1 MVRVNTYGDN
11 DHQLN
16 VSDTDSSSSSSSLRI
31 ELDQLKTKLSLSS
44 HFGSRVVSDINSS
57 SSSSSLRIELDQ
69 LKEKI
74 CLLGNFGIGVVP
86 GANSS
91 SPSSKLKTELDQL
104 KTKISLLGNFASW
117 VASKFGHFRFGL
129 SIVDEIL
136 LFDESDSLITGPG
149 VDRLNGGKVKGVNLG
164 NWLVIEGWMKPSLF
178 QGIPEGDML
187 DGAKVRFKSLSSNK
201 YVCAEEGGGSGVVTV
216 DRENASAWETFRLWR
231 VSQSEFQFRTY
242 NGQFLSCHGDKASV
256 STTSNHPSLTETFSI
271 VRSSNDR
278 VHIKLSSGA
287 SLQVS
292 SGNELRAD
300 NIGNPGWED
309 NAATFEMT
317 FDGENMRG
325 EYQLANGYGY
335 EKAKQV
341 LNEHRSSYI
350 TQADFQFLSKNGIN
364 TVRIPVGWW
373 IAQDPNPPAPYIGG
387 SLAALDNAFKWAQE
401 YNIKCIIDL
410 HAVNGSQ
417 NGWDHS
423 ASRDGSVGWPTSKEH
438 IQQSLDAIEFLAS
451 KYGSNP
457 ALLGIQL
464 LNEPKAPEVPLNT
477 LLDYYSKG
485 YNIVRKY
492 SATAYVIMC
501 QLIGADPSEL
511 YHAIASM
518 GLSNVVVDVHF
529 YNFYQSNFDTMSPA
543 ENIQFIKDS
552 RKAQV
557 DSLNTANRDGPLV
570 FIGEWVNEWSF
581 RGGSQENYQDFG
593 KAQLDF
599 MVQLLLDGHIGH
611 SRMFMIIGISGGTSR
626 TKSCSYKVRTITLF
640 L

>member
-1 MVRVNTYGDN
+1 
-11 DHQLN
+11 
-16 VSDTDSSSSSSSLRI
+16 
-31 ELDQLKTKLSLSS
+31 
-44 HFGSRVVSDINSS
+44 
-57 SSSSSLRIELDQ
+57 
-69 LKEKI
+69 
-74 CLLGNFGIGVVP
+74 
-86 GANSS
+86 
-91 SPSSKLKTELDQL
+91 
-104 KTKISLLGNFASW
+104 
-117 VASKFGHFRFGL
+117 
-129 SIVDEIL
+129 
-136 LFDESDSLITGPG
+136 
-149 VDRLNGGKVKGVNLG
+149 
-164 NWLVIEGWMKPSLF
+164 MKPSLF

-201 YVCAEEGGGSGVVTV
+201 YICAEEGGVSDVVT
-216 DRENASAWETFRLWR
+216 LWR

-242 NGQFLSCHGDKASV
+242 NGQFLSCGGEGAIV
-256 STTSNHPSLTETFSI
+256 STISNYQSLTETFSI

-278 VHIKLSSGA
+278 VHIKLSSGTY
-287 SLQVS
+287 LQVS
-292 SGNELRAD
+292 PVNELRAD
-300 NIGNPGWED
+300 YIGNPGWDD

-373 IAQDPNPPAPYIGG
+373 IAQGLNPPVPYIGG
-387 SLAALDNAFKWAQE
+387 SLTALDNAFKWAQWVLLP
-401 YNIKCIIDL
+401 NFHVIMFPDL

-423 ASRDGSVGWPTSKEH
+423 ASRDGFVGWPTSKEH

-464 LNEPKAPEVPLNT
+464 LNEPKAPEVLLNT

-511 YHAIASM
+511 YHAIANM
-518 GLSNVVVDVHF
+518 GLSNVVVDVHL
-529 YNFYQSNFDTMSPA
+529 YNFFQSKFDTMSPA
-543 ENIQFIKDS
+543 ENIQFIKES

-557 DSLNTANRDGPLV
+557 DFLNAANRDGPLV

-593 KAQLDF
+593 SAQLDVYGSASF
-599 MVQLLLDGHIGH
+599 GWAYCSLKNVHDHWDLGWNIKNKILQL
-611 SRMFMIIGISGGTSR
+611 
-626 TKSCSYKVRTITLF
+626 
-640 L
+640 

>member
-1 MVRVNTYGDN
+1 MVGINTD
-11 DHQLN
+11 DQVN
-16 VSDTDSSSSSSSLRI
+16 VSDVDSSSLRI
-31 ELDQLKTKLSLSS
+31 ELDQLKAKLSLSN
-44 HFGSRVVSDINSS
+44 HFGSWVAPDIDSSS

-74 CLLGNFGIGVVP
+74 CLLGNFGSLVVP
-86 GANSS
+86 EVDS
-91 SPSSKLKTELDQL
+91 SSKLKIELDQL
-104 KTKISLLGNFASW
+104 KTKISLLGS
-117 VASKFGHFRFGL
+117 
-129 SIVDEIL
+129 
-136 LFDESDSLITGPG
+136 G
-149 VDRLNGGKVKGVNLG
+149 VDRLNGQKVKGVNLG

-187 DGAKVRFKSLSSNK
+187 DGAKVRFKSLSRNK
-201 YVCAEEGGGSGVVTV
+201 YVCAEEGGGSGIVTV
-216 DRENASAWETFRLWR
+216 DREKASAWETFRLWR

-242 NGQFLSCHGDKASV
+242 NGQFLSCRGEGAIV
-256 STTSNHPSLTETFSI
+256 STTSNYPSLTETFSI

-278 VHIKLSSGA
+278 VHIKLSSGTY
-287 SLQVS
+287 LQVS

-300 NIGNPGWED
+300 YVGNPGWEKYP
-309 NAATFEMT
+309 ATFEMT

-341 LNEHRSSYI
+341 LDEHRGSYI
-350 TQADFQFLSKNGIN
+350 TQADFQFLSRNGIN

-373 IAQDPNPPAPYIGG
+373 IAQDPNPPAPYVGG

-423 ASRDGSVGWPTSKEH
+423 AGRDGSVGWPTSNEH
-438 IQQSLDAIEFLAS
+438 IQQSLDAIEFIAS
-451 KYGSNP
+451 KYGSSP

-485 YNIVRKY
+485 YNIVRNY

-511 YHAIASM
+511 YHAIANM

-529 YNFYQSNFDTMSPA
+529 YNFYQSKFDTMSPA
-543 ENIQFIKDS
+543 ENIQFIKES

-557 DSLNTANRDGPLV
+557 DSLNIANRDGPLV

-593 KAQLDF
+593 GAQLDVYGSASF
-599 MVQLLLDGHIGH
+599 GWAYWSLKNVHDHWDLGWNIKNKILQL
-611 SRMFMIIGISGGTSR
+611 
-626 TKSCSYKVRTITLF
+626 
-640 L
+640 